1 MASHAPLVEREAHLR
16 LLEAA
21 REEAEAGA
29 GRLVVVEG
37 PAGMG
42 KSAVLAAERDHL
54 RRHGRTVLAAR
65 CSELESTYAFGV
77 VRQLFEARLRT
88 SPQWLDGSAASA
100 AAVFDPP
107 RSGSADDVSH
117 SVLHGLY
124 WLTANACA
132 ERFVALF
139 IDDAQW
145 CDGPSLRFLAYLAGR
160 LDGMALLLVVAT
172 RTGERS
178 EQAALLADLAH
189 EERCEVVALQPLSQA
204 GVTDLLAER
213 LGAVPGAEFAQACL
227 RSTGGNPLLLD
238 ELSRALRAD
247 GIRPDAPD
255 VLADL
260 GPRAVSRTVLLRLA
274 RLGAD
279 AIALAQAVAVLGEA
293 GDLAILRGMT
303 GLPAPVL
310 ERAARSLVQAQILRS
325 RSPMGFVHPLLRDA
339 VYRDLSPIELEA
351 RHAEAA
357 RLLHA
362 AGRSPE
368 VVAAHVLLLPPGARP
383 WIVEVLSESAAV
395 AMSRGAPDIA
405 VSYLRRALAEPGV
418 PAGLVTRLGMA
429 EALANDPR
437 AAVVHLGAGYESAT
451 DPEAR
456 GRIAEVLARMLLFTR
471 PPDEAVAVARRA
483 REQLPPALTDQRD
496 ALLALELYAVAF
508 GATDDDVV
516 VAATPGTGLG
526 ARMLT
531 AVRAWDR
538 ALTGGSAAECVEEA
552 RYALGDGVLV
562 RHDPSFM
569 THVAAG
575 VLALADDD
583 RAQAVWSQALAEGHT
598 HGSQMTIAGVLLWQ
612 GWGWL
617 QRGALAEAEEGLR
630 RYRGAV
636 QRRGGEHEAGVAYGI
651 GFLTRVL
658 VARGELAEARQL
670 AELPRESTPGS
681 DGDLQQVR
689 GLVEVLLA
697 DGRWAEALATL
708 DAVPR
713 RRRPV
718 VNPVWAPWGS
728 LAARALCGLRRTE
741 EALVR
746 VAEEVAAARA
756 WGSPTGLGAALRALG
771 TTLDAAGS
779 AEAQAAFEEAV
790 AVTEGSAARLEHAA
804 ALLAHG
810 SWLRRGRRPTAARA
824 LLERAAGVAAACG
837 ATPLAERATQE
848 FRAAGGQRLARHATG
863 VDALTPS
870 ERRVAALAAAGRS
883 NKAIAQELF
892 VTIKTVEV
900 HLSNTYRKLGVASRA
915 DLARL
920 DV

>member
-1 MASHAPLVEREAHLR
+1 MAPHAPLVEREAQLR

-21 REEAEAGA
+21 REAAEAGA

-88 SPQWLDGSAASA
+88 SARWLDGSAGSA

-204 GVTDLLAER
+204 GVADLLAER
-213 LGAVPGAEFAQACL
+213 LGVAPDAEFAQACL

-303 GLPAPVL
+303 GLPAAAL
-310 ERAARSLVQAQILRS
+310 EQAARSLVQAQILRS
-325 RSPMGFVHPLLRDA
+325 QSPTGFVHPLLRDA

-405 VSYLRRALAEPGV
+405 VSYLRRALAEPGA

-471 PPDEAVAVARRA
+471 PPDAAVAVARRA

-508 GATDDDVV
+508 GAADDVV

-538 ALTGGSAAECVEEA
+538 ALTGGAAAECVEEA

-636 QRRGGEHEAGVAYGI
+636 QRRGGEHEAGAAYGI

-670 AELPRESTPGS
+670 AELPRESTAGS

-689 GLVEVLLA
+689 GVVEVLLA

-728 LAARALCGLRRTE
+728 SAARALCGLGRTE
-741 EALVR
+741 EALAR
-746 VAEEVAAARA
+746 VAGEVAAARA

-804 ALLAHG
+804 SLLAHG
-810 SWLRRGRRPTAARA
+810 SLLRRGGRPTTARA
-824 LLERAAGVAAACG
+824 LLERAAGLAAACG

-848 FRAAGGQRLARHATG
+848 FRAAGGRRLARHATG